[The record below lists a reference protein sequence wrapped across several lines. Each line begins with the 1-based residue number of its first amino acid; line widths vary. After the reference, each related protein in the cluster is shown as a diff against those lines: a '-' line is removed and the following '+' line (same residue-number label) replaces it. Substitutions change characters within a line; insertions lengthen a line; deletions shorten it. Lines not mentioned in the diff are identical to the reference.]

1 MRLAA
6 FQNASV
12 KLHKKRGIGISGRLG
27 TGTYAPLFFYRSS
40 RFIQKLSTDREICV
54 ILLE

>member
-12 KLHKKRGIGISGRLG
+12 KLHKKRGRGISGRIRGETHAL
-27 TGTYAPLFFYRSS
+27 LFFKVEVVSFKNCR
-40 RFIQKLSTDREICV
+40 RIEICV
-54 ILLE
+54 ILLK